1 MVDLSFAFCLPL
13 LALCI
18 KADAKCSLKITPW
31 KLSSLPCSNCDALR
45 YGIVDP
51 NWTKSS
57 DSQQL
62 ISASAFIIGESRVH
76 PLGF

>member
-1 MVDLSFAFCLPL
+1 MFIEDYAMEIIIFAF
-13 LALCI
+13 
-18 KADAKCSLKITPW
+18 
-31 KLSSLPCSNCDALR
+31 SNCDALR

-51 NWTKSS
+51 NWTKNS